1 MLHVDDAL
9 SQILEQ
15 AKKKIVTD
23 VNTVAIADAIG
34 HTLAE
39 DQYSRINVP
48 PADNSAM
55 DGYAINTA
63 NLSAADKSPF
73 NISQTI
79 TAGAIALPLIKNT
92 AARIFT
98 GAEIPKGANAVVMQE
113 QCETVGDKSVLVPS
127 ATIEGNNIR
136 RLGQDIKSGDCI
148 LSKGR
153 VLQAQDCG
161 LLASIGLT
169 RIPVYRRLRVAILS
183 TGNELLEPGQ
193 PLTQGKIYNS
203 NRYLLIGLLKQL
215 GWDIIDC
222 GVVRDTLEATT
233 QSLQQAATADCI
245 ISTGGVS
252 VGEEDYVKQA
262 VSELGELKLWR
273 IALKPGK
280 PLAFG
285 HIQNTPFFGLPGNP
299 VSTFLTFLLFV
310 KPFLSVKQGETYRP
324 PFSLRYKAN
333 FSLKANPKRQEYVR
347 VCINQVGDTVEKFS
361 NQSSGVLSSIVQ
373 SDAFAIIPINTA
385 VNEGDML
392 DVIPFNHFLKR
403 G

>member
-1 MLHVDDAL
+1 MLQVDDAL
-9 SQILEQ
+9 HQILEQ
-15 AKKKIVTD
+15 AKKKVVTEVD
-23 VNTVAIADAIG
+23 TVAIADAIG
-34 HTLAE
+34 CTLAE
-39 DQYSRINVP
+39 NQYSAVNVP

-55 DGYAINTA
+55 DGYAINTDD
-63 NLSAADKSPF
+63 LSEADKNIF
-73 NISQTI
+73 DISQII
-79 TAGAIALPLIKNT
+79 TAGGIALPLTKKT

-113 QCETVGDKSVLVPS
+113 QCEAIENQGVIIPS
-127 ATIEGNNIR
+127 TIVAGNNIR
-136 RLGQDIKSGDCI
+136 RLGQDIQNGDCI

-161 LLASIGLT
+161 LLASVGLT
-169 RIPVYRRLRVAILS
+169 CLPVYRRLRVTILS

-193 PLTQGKIYNS
+193 PLSQGKIYNS

-215 GWDIIDC
+215 GLDIIDC
-222 GVVRDTLEATT
+222 GVVRDSLEETKQCLERAT
-233 QSLQQAATADCI
+233 AADCI

-252 VGEEDYVKQA
+252 VGEEDYIKQA
-262 VSELGELKLWR
+262 VSDLGELNLWR

-285 HIQNTPFFGLPGNP
+285 HIQGTPFFGLPGNP

-310 KPFLSVKQGETYRP
+310 KPFLSIQQGEAYQTP
-324 PFSLRYKAN
+324 LTLRYKAN
-333 FSLKANPKRQEYVR
+333 FSLKANPKRQEYIR
-347 VCINQVGDTVEKFS
+347 VSINQANGTIEKFS

-373 SDAFAIIPINTA
+373 SDAFAIIPTNTI
-385 VNEGDML
+385 VSEGDIL
-392 DVIPFNHFLKR
+392 DVIPFTHFLKR